1 MRCMKFLFDT
11 TNGAGDICALIKQ
24 TEDNFPEANL
34 EILRELISVG
44 NASLQLSGKFPL
56 LLVFFRFGEPGFL

>member
-1 MRCMKFLFDT
+1 MRCLKFLFDT

-44 NASLQLSGKFPL
+44 NASLQLSGKFHL
-56 LLVFFRFGEPGFL
+56 